1 MNINFDT
8 IKELGLAQSQS
19 AAGSKSQLGQAQFLE
34 LMTTQL
40 KNQNPLK
47 PLESGDFLGQIAQFS
62 TVSGIQ
68 DLQKSFTEFSGSLS
82 SDQALQAANLVGR
95 SVLVPSDEAILAAGG
110 AMEGEVTVPMAASSV
125 KVNIL
130 NTNGERIRT
139 LDLGAQPPGQAAFVW
154 DGALEDGSLADPGAY
169 RVEAVADTGGESL
182 GLQTQVKAEV
192 ESVTLGGLSG
202 GLKVNLT
209 GLGGVRFNEVLA
221 IL

>member
-19 AAGSKSQLGQAQFLE
+19 AAGSNSQLGQAQFLE

-68 DLQKSFTEFSGSLS
+68 DLQKSFTDFSGSLS

-110 AMEGEVTVPMAASSV
+110 AMEGEVTVPLAASSV

-182 GLQTQVKAEV
+182 GLQTQVRAEV

>member
-19 AAGSKSQLGQAQFLE
+19 AAGSNSQLGQAQFLE